1 MDSTPIPEE
10 AQAAMHKGYEALLR
24 AHELAEH
31 GLSDAFVDAFTSWWD
46 HYERFIALV
55 APGFRPECRAGC
67 NNCCWQN
74 PRGVSGIEL
83 WFIDTLL
90 RPRPDAYAVRAR
102 FRRLAGKQGGPCPLL
117 DEKGWCSVYAARPVA
132 CRMFF
137 AATHPDWC
145 HPEHPRH
152 AEAVNPHLVPS
163 EHHALLLRAISDRL
177 GLGDLPT
184 DLHGGMVA
192 IEQRLAKDLP

>member
-10 AQAAMHKGYEALLR
+10 AQAAMHQGYEALV
-24 AHELAEH
+24 AAYSLAED
-31 GLSDAFVDAFTSWWD
+31 GLSDAFVDAFLSWWD

-55 APGFRPECRAGC
+55 APGFRPECKAGC

-83 WFIDTLL
+83 YFIDRML
-90 RPRPDAYAVRAR
+90 RGRPDEYAVRAR
-102 FRRLAGKQGGPCPLL
+102 FKRRMGREVGACPLL
-117 DEKGWCSVYAARPVA
+117 DERGWCSVYAARPVP

-137 AATHPDWC
+137 SATPPAWC
-145 HPEHPRH
+145 HPEHDRH

-163 EHHALLLRAISDRL
+163 EHHAQLLEAISSRL
-177 GLGDLPT
+177 GLGGLPT

-192 IEQRLAKDLP
+192 IEDRLARKDT